1 MPRPIWSGAIS
12 FGLVTVPV
20 KLYPAVHQKDVS
32 FHQIDES
39 SGSRIKYKRVSEK
52 TGREVPYE
60 RIAKGYEV
68 DDGEYVVIDP
78 KELEKFAPEATRRVD
93 ITDFVDLEEIDP
105 IYYEHAYFLA
115 PDKGGDKAYGLL
127 LKAMEDSGKV
137 GIGRVV
143 IRTKEYLAAIR
154 PYGNK
159 ALALETMLFPD
170 EVGDVRD
177 IPGIPDR
184 APRVTPQE
192 MKMAKQL
199 IESLASEFDPD
210 KYEDTY
216 RKQVLDFIKKK
227 AKGKTVEIEHH
238 EDERP
243 AVADLMEAL
252 RASVEGSG
260 GGRSKR
266 RSQTQRTKATQRS
279 RGTQRRASQ
288 RRKSA

>member
-20 KLYPAVHQKDVS
+20 KLYPAVHSKDVS

-39 SGSRIKYKRVSEK
+39 SGARIKYKRVSEK

-78 KELEKFAPEATRRVD
+78 KELEKFAPEATRRID
-93 ITDFVDLEEIDP
+93 ISDFVDLDEIDP

-115 PDKGGDKAYGLL
+115 PDKGGDKAYALL
-127 LKAMEDSGKV
+127 LKAMDDAGKV
-137 GIGRVV
+137 AIGRVV

-154 PYGNK
+154 PYGSK

-170 EVGDVRD
+170 EIDDVSEV
-177 IPGIPDR
+177 PGIPGR
-184 APRVTPQE
+184 SAKVTPQE
-192 MKMAKQL
+192 LKMARQL
-199 IESLASEFDPD
+199 IDSLSSEWDPD
-210 KYEDTY
+210 KYEDTH
-216 RKQVLDFIKKK
+216 RKRVLDFIKKK
-227 AKGKTVEIEHH
+227 AKGKTIEIEHH

-252 RASVEGSG
+252 RASVDKS
-260 GGRSKR
+260 SKKGKKRTRAPARRTTASRR
-266 RSQTQRTKATQRS
+266 RSA
-279 RGTQRRASQ
+279 
-288 RRKSA
+288 

>member
-20 KLYPAVHQKDVS
+20 KLYPAVHSKDVS

-39 SGSRIKYKRVSEK
+39 SGARIKYKRVSEK
-52 TGREVPYE
+52 TGREVPFE

-78 KELEKFAPEATRRVD
+78 KELEKFAPEATRRID
-93 ITDFVDLEEIDP
+93 ISDFVDLDDIDP

-115 PDKGGDKAYGLL
+115 PDKGGDKAYALL
-127 LKAMEDSGKV
+127 LKAMDDAGKV
-137 GIGRVV
+137 AIGRVV

-170 EVGDVRD
+170 EIDDVSEV
-177 IPGIPDR
+177 PGIPGR
-184 APRVTPQE
+184 AAKVTPQE
-192 MKMAKQL
+192 LKMAKQL
-199 IESLASEFDPD
+199 IESLSSEWDPD
-210 KYEDTY
+210 KYQDTH
-216 RKQVLDFIKKK
+216 RKRVLDFIKKK
-227 AKGKTVEIEHH
+227 ARGKTIEIEHH
-238 EDERP
+238 EEARP

-252 RASVEGSG
+252 RASVDKS
-260 GGRSKR
+260 SKKGKKHARTPPRRATASRR
-266 RSQTQRTKATQRS
+266 RSA
-279 RGTQRRASQ
+279 
-288 RRKSA
+288 

>member
-20 KLYPAVHQKDVS
+20 KLYPAVHSKDVS

-39 SGSRIKYKRVSEK
+39 SGARIKYKRVSEK

-78 KELEKFAPEATRRVD
+78 KELEKFAPEATRRID
-93 ITDFVDLEEIDP
+93 ISDFVDLDEIDP

-115 PDKGGDKAYGLL
+115 PDKGGDKAYALL
-127 LKAMEDSGKV
+127 LKAMDDAGKV
-137 GIGRVV
+137 AIGRVV

-170 EVGDVRD
+170 EIDDVSEV
-177 IPGIPDR
+177 PGIPGR
-184 APRVTPQE
+184 SAKVTPQE
-192 MKMAKQL
+192 LKMAKQL
-199 IESLASEFDPD
+199 IESLSNEWDPD
-210 KYEDTY
+210 KYEDTH
-216 RKQVLDFIKKK
+216 RKRVLDFIKKK
-227 AKGKTVEIEHH
+227 AKGKTIEIEHH

-252 RASVEGSG
+252 RASVDKS
-260 GGRSKR
+260 SKKGKKRTRAPARRTTATRR
-266 RSQTQRTKATQRS
+266 RSA
-279 RGTQRRASQ
+279 
-288 RRKSA
+288 

>member
-20 KLYPAVHQKDVS
+20 KLYPAVRQKDVS
-32 FHQIDES
+32 FHQIDEA

-78 KELEKFAPEATRRVD
+78 KELEKFTPEATKRVD
-93 ITDFVDLEEIDP
+93 ITDFVDLDEIDP
-105 IYYEHAYFLA
+105 IYYQHAYFLA
-115 PDKGGDKAYGLL
+115 PDKGGDKAYALL

-137 GIGRVV
+137 AIGHVV

-154 PYGNK
+154 PYGGK

-170 EVGDVRD
+170 EILDVGEVDG
-177 IPGIPDR
+177 IPGR
-184 APRVTPQE
+184 AAKVTPQE

-199 IESLASEFDPD
+199 IESLSSEFDPD

-238 EDERP
+238 EEERP
-243 AVADLMEAL
+243 AVADLMDAL
-252 RASVEGSG
+252 RASVEGSRG
-260 GGRSKR
+260 KRKAASKSSR
-266 RSQTQRTKATQRS
+266 RRTS
-279 RGTQRRASQ
+279 QRRTTP